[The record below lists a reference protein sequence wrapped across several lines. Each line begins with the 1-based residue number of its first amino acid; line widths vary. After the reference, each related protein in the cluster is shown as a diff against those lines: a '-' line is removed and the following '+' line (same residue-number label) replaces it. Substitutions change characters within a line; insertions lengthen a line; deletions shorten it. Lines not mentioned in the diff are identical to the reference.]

1 MIISIQRKNRKRVLI
16 KKDYPPPHTPYGM
29 GLGRKENED
38 MSDLIGMIQDK
49 FADCLTEKEVCLLYA
64 EIRMEIEKQMEY
76 MFEKI
81 KESEE

>member
-1 MIISIQRKNRKRVLI
+1 
-16 KKDYPPPHTPYGM
+16 
-29 GLGRKENED
+29 